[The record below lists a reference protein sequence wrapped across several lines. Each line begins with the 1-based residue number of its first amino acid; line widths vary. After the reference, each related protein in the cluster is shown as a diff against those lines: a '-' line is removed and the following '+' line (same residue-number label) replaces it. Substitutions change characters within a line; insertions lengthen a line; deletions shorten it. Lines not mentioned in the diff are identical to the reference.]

1 VACATG
7 SAANTVVA
15 RAITPA
21 AGREGTTFTTHTAHG
36 HTYVVPDDARGLL
49 ASGRVDRRLFDV
61 TTLLD
66 HGYRDGAPLIVTG
79 RTPRSGRA
87 LPAVGGVAAT
97 VVATAG
103 ETTVRTPVGVV
114 REYETHT
121 LTINYLDENGEP
133 TPNSGSYITSYTH
146 DYRNELSD
154 EDGTVEID
162 LRAGRYLLD
171 HQVFRTGEDEHVHAI
186 VQPNLELTADTTI
199 TVDARTTKPLDITPP
214 AGVSPQLADIGYT
227 VRTPSARYVSGLVG
241 GDPSMVSTAH
251 LGAPPPAGD
260 RLIARVNTQWDGPND
275 SFYGLTWYQHDTM
288 FTGLTKVV
296 RQRELATVHVD
307 IVAQGADRTAE
318 RLRYP
323 EVEGDAGGWAVLKT
337 FPLPTRRTE
346 YLTTQGLEWGSDT
359 RQLTGDFPEVTYFS
373 EQRAYRAG
381 RTHTE
386 RVGDGMFG
394 PALPNNGDN
403 RWATRIGDALNI
415 NVPLFGDANGNGGFA
430 YTTSAGGIKVYSDGE
445 LIGESPDYIGYIP
458 VPEEE
463 RDYRVTVTA
472 TRGEPFDL
480 ATTVSAEWTFS
491 SAYAPP
497 LDPAPLAVSVL
508 RFDPK
513 LDNADR
519 NRGPAPPS
527 RRRDNRV
534 AAGFRR

>member
-79 RTPRSGRA
+79 RTP
-87 LPAVGGVAAT
+87 
-97 VVATAG
+97 
-103 ETTVRTPVGVV
+103 VRTPVGVV

-260 RLIARVNTQWDGPND
+260 RLIARGSTPSGTVRTTRSTASPGTSTTRCSPASRRSCASASWPPSTWTSWPRAPTARPND
-275 SFYGLTWYQHDTM
+275 C
-288 FTGLTKVV
+288 
-296 RQRELATVHVD
+296 A
-307 IVAQGADRTAE
+307 
-318 RLRYP
+318 
-323 EVEGDAGGWAVLKT
+323 
-337 FPLPTRRTE
+337 TRR
-346 YLTTQGLEWGSDT
+346 S
-359 RQLTGDFPEVTYFS
+359 
-373 EQRAYRAG
+373 RAMR
-381 RTHTE
+381 
-386 RVGDGMFG
+386 
-394 PALPNNGDN
+394 
-403 RWATRIGDALNI
+403 
-415 NVPLFGDANGNGGFA
+415 
-430 YTTSAGGIKVYSDGE
+430 
-445 LIGESPDYIGYIP
+445 
-458 VPEEE
+458 
-463 RDYRVTVTA
+463 
-472 TRGEPFDL
+472 
-480 ATTVSAEWTFS
+480 
-491 SAYAPP
+491 
-497 LDPAPLAVSVL
+497 
-508 RFDPK
+508 
-513 LDNADR
+513 
-519 NRGPAPPS
+519 
-527 RRRDNRV
+527 
-534 AAGFRR
+534 AAGPS